1 MAISFEESLILLVLA
16 ALDGAWELLWRSAA
30 TRCVDSSASATLL
43 QPLQLSAG
51 LGNAEVDPPQLC

>member
-16 ALDGAWELLWRSAA
+16 ALDGALELLGRSAA
-30 TRCVDSSASATLL
+30 TRCVDSSGSAPLL

-51 LGNAEVDPPQLC
+51 LGNAKVDPPQLC

>member
-16 ALDGAWELLWRSAA
+16 ALDEAWELLGHSAA
-30 TRCVDSSASATLL
+30 TRCVDSSASAPLL

-51 LGNAEVDPPQLC
+51 LGNAKVAPQLC